1 MHCIYVIYD
10 VVGCIIRTGDLEFNI
25 HFFSRFSFFII
36 PTRHILIRDTYTHTM
51 CVSLKNCF
59 LIFLKM
65 KRGKKWC
72 NLVDIIII
80 YILNQEMK
88 RF

>member
-51 CVSLKNCF
+51 CVSLKLF
-59 LIFLKM
+59 FDIFENEK
-65 KRGKKWC
+65 KGK
-72 NLVDIIII
+72 NGVI
-80 YILNQEMK
+80 
-88 RF
+88 

>member
-1 MHCIYVIYD
+1 MLIKLVFVHIYNYKKEIYIYMHCIYVIYD

-51 CVSLKNCF
+51 CVITF
-59 LIFLKM
+59 
-65 KRGKKWC
+65 
-72 NLVDIIII
+72 
-80 YILNQEMK
+80 
-88 RF
+88 

>member
-36 PTRHILIRDTYTHTM
+36 PTRHILIRDTYNVCYHI
-51 CVSLKNCF
+51 LKLFLDSCF
-59 LIFLKM
+59 EDE
-65 KRGKKWC
+65 KRGK
-72 NLVDIIII
+72 NGVII
-80 YILNQEMK
+80 
-88 RF
+88 

>member
-36 PTRHILIRDTYTHTM
+36 PTRHILIRDTYNVCYHI
-51 CVSLKNCF
+51 LKLF
-59 LIFLKM
+59 LDLVVLKM
-65 KRGKKWC
+65 KRGEKM
-72 NLVDIIII
+72 V
-80 YILNQEMK
+80 
-88 RF
+88 